1 MSTEAVKTP
10 RTKHFRVLGFM
21 HMLVTAESREQ
32 VEQILGD
39 MDFSVRSPE
48 PEVSLSVGSW
58 QINAIE
64 RPD

>member
-1 MSTEAVKTP
+1 
-10 RTKHFRVLGFM
+10 
-21 HMLVTAESREQ
+21 MLVTAESREQ
-32 VEQILGD
+32 VERILGD